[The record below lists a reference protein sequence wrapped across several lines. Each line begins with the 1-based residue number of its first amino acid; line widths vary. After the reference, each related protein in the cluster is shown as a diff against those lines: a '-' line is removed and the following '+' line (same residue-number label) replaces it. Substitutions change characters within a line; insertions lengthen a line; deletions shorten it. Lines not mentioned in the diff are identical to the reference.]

1 MNPRDVDRI
10 TAAIRDAGSSIAFA
24 VFMGLILGLEFA
36 GCMIA
41 THR

>member
-1 MNPRDVDRI
+1 MKPEDKI
-10 TAAIRDAGSSIAFA
+10 AEAIRSAGGTIAFA

-41 THR
+41 TTGRH